1 MCIRDSPSA
10 LKSVK
15 EILDNQVLS
24 MVLKCLRHE
33 FDHNVLDL
41 YFDNLKH
48 NKNTRNNKFSLKLPP
63 IKLEI
68 ARASFYF
75 GGVKIFNKL
84 PLEIR
89 KTILT

>member
-1 MCIRDSPSA
+1 M
-10 LKSVK
+10 K
-15 EILDNQVLS
+15 EIIDKQVLS

-33 FDHNVLDL
+33 FDHNVLDQ
-41 YFDNLKH
+41 YFDSIKH
-48 NKNTRNNKFSLKLPP
+48 NKHTRNNKFSLKLPE

-75 GGVKIFNKL
+75 GGVKMFNKL

-89 KTILT
+89 KTILTQFLT